1 MGVTAKILESV
12 SLIVTV
18 APQAG
23 RLVCLVCYQLLG
35 PGEHAKYRRHVA
47 QHARYPMRARHLVT

>member
-47 QHARYPMRARHLVT
+47 QHAR